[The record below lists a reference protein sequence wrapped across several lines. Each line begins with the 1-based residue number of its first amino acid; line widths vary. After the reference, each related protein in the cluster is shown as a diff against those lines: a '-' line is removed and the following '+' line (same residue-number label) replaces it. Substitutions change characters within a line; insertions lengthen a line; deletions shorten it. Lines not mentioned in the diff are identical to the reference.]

1 MMLRFVPPQGS
12 PAQALGYVL
21 SHTDELGRTREVTLV
36 AGSPNIFLAAAGDLP
51 FRHRYQSAVLAWSVG
66 ESPND
71 QQLDQ
76 VLDRLFDTMACG
88 LPLQRIAYLAVR
100 HDRLDAT
107 DVHVLVAAV
116 DLGTG
121 KHFNPAPP
129 GWQRLFGLLQDW
141 ANLQFDWSDPRNEGR
156 QRWIQPARQPRLH
169 RLADTPRVKQV
180 VVEAALDWIE
190 TRAVT
195 SRSTLVQKLQ
205 EVPGVQVVGVA
216 DGRLRL
222 LFDPERLQ
230 GQVPMAVA
238 LKRCAAKRPVR
249 FQLSG
254 RACLDT
260 SHLGF
265 KPRPALRDADRE
277 KQHQDEQSQ
286 EAVRRSR
293 MEAARKALQALEAE
307 IERRASLLTRRHVM
321 KVDLTVWPDG
331 SFALDNLST
340 PPIASEHHHGS
351 EAQPA
356 LDGPVLDEA
365 DGPIRTGRLAAFAGA
380 TIRRV
385 DELLGR
391 LGQQIERLQLGIGE
405 IAQRVSRQRRADAE
419 RARAYLARAIA
430 REGLE
435 TQSTSDE
442 HSVQRPV
449 GATGIRRP

>member
-1 MMLRFVPPQGS
+1 MMLRFVPPRGS
-12 PAQALGYVL
+12 PRQALGYVL
-21 SHTDELGRTREVTLV
+21 SHTDEWGRPREVTLV
-36 AGSPNIFLAAAGDLP
+36 AGSPNIFLAAACDLP

-129 GWQRLFGLLQDW
+129 GWQRLVGLLQDW

-169 RLADTPRVKQV
+169 RLADTPRVKQF

-277 KQHQDEQSQ
+277 KHQDEQSQ
-286 EAVRRSR
+286 EAARRSR

-351 EAQPA
+351 EAEPA
-356 LDGPVLDEA
+356 VQSPVLEGSDGPLRA
-365 DGPIRTGRLAAFAGA
+365 GRLAAFAGA
-380 TIRRV
+380 TVRTI
-385 DELLGR
+385 DQLLGR

-405 IAQRVSRQRRADAE
+405 IAQLVSRQRSADAE

-435 TQSTSDE
+435 NQSPSDE
-442 HSVQRPV
+442 HAVQRPA
-449 GATGIRRP
+449 GATEIRRP